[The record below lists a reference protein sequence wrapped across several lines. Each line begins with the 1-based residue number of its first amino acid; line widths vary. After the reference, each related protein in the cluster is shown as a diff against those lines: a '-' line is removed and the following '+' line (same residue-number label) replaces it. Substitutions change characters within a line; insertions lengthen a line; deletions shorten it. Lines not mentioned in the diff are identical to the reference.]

1 MENRTTIGIVLL
13 VIGLLGMAAFFPMGR
28 WGMMGGWGGMMGYG
42 MMGGT
47 WGFGGAFFI
56 AALVFEALFLG
67 VFFMGLYL
75 VWKSAQATEKA

>member
-13 VIGLLGMAAFFPMGR
+13 MIGFLGMAAFFPIGR
-28 WGMMGGWGGMMGYG
+28 WGMMGYG

-47 WGFGGAFFI
+47 WGFGGAFFLV
-56 AALVFEALFLG
+56 ALVFEALFLG

-75 VWKSAQATEKA
+75 VWKSAQTTEKA